1 MTMPAALALRTLLPL
16 AGPAGPPAGALL
28 RFRGPQPLHRAL
40 QTQALPPAPAP
51 APDRGARDAQLAAW
65 LAEAARGEAAAF
77 ERFYDATA
85 AHART
90 LARRMLR
97 GRGTDGR
104 RDSDCDDLLA
114 EAYFEAWRKLARFD
128 ATRGSAVTW
137 LLQIVRSRALDLLRH
152 PAAHA
157 TEALPEDTA
166 DPTHGDDPA
175 RQLWQQQAGT
185 RLHAALAHLTAPER
199 WVLGLAYFRELSHA
213 EIAATTGLPLGTV
226 KSHLQRAQVKLR
238 AALAD

>member
-1 MTMPAALALRTLLPL
+1 MTMPAALALRTRPS
-16 AGPAGPPAGALL
+16 AGPVSGALL
-28 RFRGPQPLHRAL
+28 LFRGPQPFLHRTL
-40 QTQALPPAPAP
+40 QPQALPPTP
-51 APDRGARDAQLAAW
+51 APDRSARDAQLAAW
-65 LAEAARGEAAAF
+65 LEAAARGEAAAF

-97 GRGTDGR
+97 GPQ
-104 RDSDCDDLLA
+104 RDSDCEDLLA

-128 ATRGSAVTW
+128 ATRGSAMTW

-152 PAAHA
+152 QAAHA
-157 TEALPEDTA
+157 AEALPEEAA
-166 DPTHGDDPA
+166 DPAHHDDPA
-175 RQLWQQQAGT
+175 HHLWQQQAGT

-213 EIAATTGLPLGTV
+213 EIAAATGLPLGTV
-226 KSHLQRAQVKLR
+226 KSHVQRAQVKLR
-238 AALAD
+238 AALAG